1 MYQHNDGISLL
12 DTELPDGLHKSSGW
26 IDCPPDVTDDQG
38 NCLVITYLRF
48 AEGQYWGRRIYF
60 PANDGNAIYVN
71 NCSIGVW
78 QGWER
83 IPTDVPPQEFDLPLA
98 SGFTAL
104 SGGTKYCKTQENIV
118 IVNIRCKAN
127 SSLTPSGNTITI
139 GNLPSG
145 FRPSGFVSAGAVFDT
160 DDLGGKYA
168 GGITVNQNGQV
179 NANQQ
184 NNSWQF
190 CYATIIFVA
199 T

>member
-1 MYQHNDGISLL
+1 M
-12 DTELPDGLHKSSGW
+12 P
-26 IDCPPDVTDDQG
+26 V
-38 NCLVITYLRF
+38 
-48 AEGQYWGRRIYF
+48 
-60 PANDGNAIYVN
+60 
-71 NCSIGVW
+71 
-78 QGWER
+78 R
-83 IPTDVPPQEFDLPLA
+83 IPADADLNTLRTPGFFWCDGSTNANRPDDSGSFCLLIEKTGSWAGNGVKQTYTNYDSGIIYTRVSPTKDVWNPWKPLATATKPQEFDLPLA

-127 SSLTPSGNTITI
+127 SSLTPSGDTITI

-184 NNSWQF
+184 NNRWQF